1 MVRIAVRGHD
11 QSDEEQ
17 VDDVE
22 DEDTQGNLLRG
33 SWDLLLGV
41 IGLGGSQADELSSS
55 VGEGGGDE
63 DSTEAMEAVEEG
75 GVWVAPVAGCQFRS
89 NPSLV
94 FAWLTSIACQC
105 SLCHLWERL
114 HSR

>member
-1 MVRIAVRGHD
+1 LVRIAVRGHD

-41 IGLGGSQADELSSS
+41 LGLSGSQADQLGSS

-75 GVWVAPVAGCQFRS
+75 GVGVAPVAGCQSHS

>member
-41 IGLGGSQADELSSS
+41 LGLSGSQADQLGSS

-63 DSTEAMEAVEEG
+63 DSTEAMEAVEELRAQDPLNSDEWQG
-75 GVWVAPVAGCQFRS
+75 WQLEIVDASGQAVQVIPLDALSA
-89 NPSLV
+89 
-94 FAWLTSIACQC
+94 
-105 SLCHLWERL
+105 H
-114 HSR
+114 

>member
-41 IGLGGSQADELSSS
+41 LGLSGSQADQLGSS

-63 DSTEAMEAVEEG
+63 DSTEAMEAIEEG
-75 GVWVAPVAGCQFRS
+75 GPGCVPVVCCQSCPRL
-89 NPSLV
+89 SLV
-94 FAWLTSIACQC
+94 LQ
-105 SLCHLWERL
+105 
-114 HSR
+114 